1 MQNSGFFLVRTS
13 GGTTRIREIESMNLS
28 KRAQASIAIFA
39 AAMMGG
45 QPAFS
50 KNICSDAYMSQK
62 IQPFANRAQNA
73 VGICATAKAGITLYT
88 ESIKLVNPCLGDPGL
103 SAYKQELEKLL
114 RDAKN
119 QAAASCG

>member
-1 MQNSGFFLVRTS
+1 MKF
-13 GGTTRIREIESMNLS
+13 S
-28 KRAQASIAIFA
+28 KLAQASVVMFVVV
-39 AAMMGG
+39 MVSG
-45 QPAFS
+45 QSAFS
-50 KNICSDAYMSQK
+50 KDICSDAYMSQK

-73 VGICATAKAGITLYT
+73 TGICATAKAGITLYT